1 MLWKTVK
8 WGRNLEVRTETGV
21 TIFYKV
27 ARVHFIEKMKFQ
39 QRLEG
44 SEGVAHV
51 YTLHL
56 GNSLWEDLS

>member
-1 MLWKTVK
+1 M
-8 WGRNLEVRTETGV
+8 EVRTETGV